1 MAFDFKG
8 FYICGLNKCTKLM
21 LCEMHCTL
29 LMQSLVHEKL
39 YCCKVLLIQGF
50 INVKV
55 YVNTKAIVSFKI
67 RQFKACSLSDGLEQ
81 TYLHLGCPPKNEKTR
96 APPPRISDD
105 FSSLQ
110 IAVTSHPL

>member
-1 MAFDFKG
+1 MAVDFKG
-8 FYICGLNKCTKLM
+8 FYKCGLKKRTKLV

-29 LMQSLVHEKL
+29 LMQSLL
-39 YCCKVLLIQGF
+39 MQGF
-50 INVKV
+50 INAKV
-55 YVNTKAIVSFKI
+55 YANTKAIVSFKI
-67 RQFKACSLSDGLEQ
+67 RQFKACSQSDGLEQ

-110 IAVTSHPL
+110 IAVTSRPL